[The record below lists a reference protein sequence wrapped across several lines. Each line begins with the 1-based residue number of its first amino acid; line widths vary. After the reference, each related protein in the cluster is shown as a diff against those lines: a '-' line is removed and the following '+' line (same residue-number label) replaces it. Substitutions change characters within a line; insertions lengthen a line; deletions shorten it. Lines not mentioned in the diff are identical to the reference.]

1 MYFDI
6 ICLHILPFRPM
17 QTNVY
22 SDDVNTSNMQTFANT
37 ASQRVIFSA
46 PWFVDDKGMFFS
58 YIVFPAI

>member
-1 MYFDI
+1 
-6 ICLHILPFRPM
+6 M